1 MQHGPFGAVR
11 IFNQALNSVGVNKL
25 QPTGNT
31 VTESFKRAGRQ
42 LIKQVYALRAGQF
55 VSSTSGV
62 QAAVRNR
69 LNQEMNE
76 ALDMLA

>member
-1 MQHGPFGAVR
+1 MR
-11 IFNQALNSVGVNKL
+11 IFNQAVNSVGVNKL
-25 QPTGNT
+25 QASGQTA
-31 VTESFKRAGRQ
+31 TESFKRAGRQ

-55 VSSTSGV
+55 GSSTSGV

-76 ALDMLA
+76 ALQMLA